1 MTSVSPGHRRKFSGK
16 DPPSS
21 RRPEKHW
28 SGGRGLALT
37 LKAPL
42 ENSERGLRASKVLVN
57 VSIEKCVGAVQ
68 VVMSPEG
75 TVADLIKAA
84 LAIYEKEKRRPFLEN
99 NDPKCYDLHYS
110 SFALESLKVDEK
122 IMKLGSRNFFLCSKP
137 PTSSCPEKENMAID
151 SAFPWMVFVPLLL

>member
-16 DPPSS
+16 DPTSS

-28 SGGRGLALT
+28 SGVGGFALT
-37 LKAPL
+37 LKVPVD
-42 ENSERGLRASKVLVN
+42 NSESFLRPSKALVN

-68 VVMSPEG
+68 VVISLED

-84 LAIYEKEKRRPFLEN
+84 LASYEKEKRRPFLKN

-110 SFALESLKVDEK
+110 SFALQ
-122 IMKLGSRNFFLCSKP
+122 SK
-137 PTSSCPEKENMAID
+137 
-151 SAFPWMVFVPLLL
+151 